1 MSDSEPDDLQLFH
14 DALKATLAANGV
26 LGRVRAQLKVAAL
39 EAVRRQR
46 DTDNVVAR
54 DINAHSMDLGDD
66 AVVLAHALVLDF
78 LATQSTLHS
87 SASLFESE
95 AGTERLPSALRTRR
109 GLEHAARVDGSD
121 AAEPLLVSLLRRPG
135 GIAGLGTGASS
146 VEPTPTRHR
155 GHEDDDRDSHRTES
169 SALASTEP
177 SPSKA
182 GLGAGAPAA
191 ESIGPSFNVAKAAR
205 WPQPNTRREA
215 SLECSDASAD
225 ENAVADVAAG
235 GGDWDYVD
243 GGSATASAKAP
254 SATAAAP
261 RSTHVDAFASAGG
274 PATTQA
280 PSTSAGVLPASEPP
294 RQSAMHP
301 PEEQPSTDDEYDFD
315 GDEEDTF

>member
-1 MSDSEPDDLQLFH
+1 MADSEPDDLQLFH

-78 LATQSTLHS
+78 LATQTTLHS

-146 VEPTPTRHR
+146 EPTPTRHH
-155 GHEDDDRDSHRTES
+155 GHEDDDRDSHHTES

-182 GLGAGAPAA
+182 GLGAGAPGA

-205 WPQPNTRREA
+205 WTQPNTRREA

-243 GGSATASAKAP
+243 GGSTTASAKAP

-261 RSTHVDAFASAGG
+261 RSTHIDAFASADG